1 MKKNLWF
8 FVSMLMMLWS
18 CNKKTSEEGIAIGAP
33 IQKDGI
39 AYTLDT
45 SNSRIEWKG
54 YKILKTEQ
62 TSHFGSLSFND
73 GLLTVKDGKLQYGL
87 FQADVKSIKNLDLQ
101 RDASLQAKLEEHLKS
116 KDFFDVEKYPNATFE
131 ITRIN
136 PASTGDFNTILEGD
150 LTIKNI
156 KKNIRVFANVMV
168 NDGEVIIASEPTD
181 LKRKDFGLNVEIPLE
196 NGILHDDF
204 TIQIMVKAKRK

>member
-18 CNKKTSEEGIAIGAP
+18 CDKKTSEEGIAIGAP

>member
-18 CNKKTSEEGIAIGAP
+18 CNKKTSEDGIAIGAP

-101 RDASLQAKLEEHLKS
+101 GDAFLQAKLEEHLKS

>member
-18 CNKKTSEEGIAIGAP
+18 CDKKTSEEGIAIGAP

-101 RDASLQAKLEEHLKS
+101 GDASLQAKLEEHLKS

-156 KKNIRVFANVMV
+156 KKNIRVHANVMV

>member
-18 CNKKTSEEGIAIGAP
+18 CDKKTSEEVIAIGAP

-101 RDASLQAKLEEHLKS
+101 GDASLQAKLEEHLKS

>member
-156 KKNIRVFANVMV
+156 KKNIRVHANVMV

>member
-1 MKKNLWF
+1 
-8 FVSMLMMLWS
+8 MLMMLWS
-18 CNKKTSEEGIAIGAP
+18 CNKKTSEDGIAIGAP

-101 RDASLQAKLEEHLKS
+101 GDASLQAKLEEHLKS
-116 KDFFDVEKYPNATFE
+116 KDFFDIEKYPNATFE

>member
-18 CNKKTSEEGIAIGAP
+18 CDKKTSEEVIAIGAP

-101 RDASLQAKLEEHLKS
+101 GDAFLQAKLEEHLKS

>member
-18 CNKKTSEEGIAIGAP
+18 CNKKTSEEGITIGAP

-45 SNSRIEWKG
+45 ANSRIEWKG

-73 GLLTVKDGKLQYGL
+73 GMLTVKDGKLQYGL

-101 RDASLQAKLEEHLKS
+101 GDASLQAKLEEHLKS

-168 NDGEVIIASEPTD
+168 NDGEVVIASEPTD

>member
-101 RDASLQAKLEEHLKS
+101 GDASLQAKLEEHLKS

-156 KKNIRVFANVMV
+156 KKNIRVHANVMV

>member
-8 FVSMLMMLWS
+8 FVSMLIMLWS
-18 CNKKTSEEGIAIGAP
+18 CDKKTSEEGIAIGAP

-101 RDASLQAKLEEHLKS
+101 GDASLQAKVEEHLKS
-116 KDFFDVEKYPNATFE
+116 KDFFDIEKYPNATFE

-204 TIQIMVKAKRK
+204 TIQIMIKAKRK

>member
-18 CNKKTSEEGIAIGAP
+18 CNKKTSEDGIAIGAP

-101 RDASLQAKLEEHLKS
+101 GDASLQAKLEEHLKS
-116 KDFFDVEKYPNATFE
+116 KDFFDIEKYPNATFE

>member
-1 MKKNLWF
+1 
-8 FVSMLMMLWS
+8 MLMMLWS
-18 CNKKTSEEGIAIGAP
+18 CDKKTSEEGIAIGAP

-101 RDASLQAKLEEHLKS
+101 GDASLQAKLEEHLKS

-156 KKNIRVFANVMV
+156 KKNIRVHANVMV